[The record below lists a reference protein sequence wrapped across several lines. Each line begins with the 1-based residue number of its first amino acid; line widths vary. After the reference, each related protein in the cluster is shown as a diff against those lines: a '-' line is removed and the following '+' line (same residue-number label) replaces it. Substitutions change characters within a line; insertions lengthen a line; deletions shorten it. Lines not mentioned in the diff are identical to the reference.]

1 MPFPFPK
8 VPSPLDLIL
17 TGIKGGNWLSE
28 KIFGKDIVSEEQE
41 QKALKEEQTK
51 NATKKPPKGKQYDGG
66 RPKTTKPK
74 DKPKDK
80 GDEDGIKVD
89 VTYKLPPKTNQQ
101 SFPDPLLI
109 PKKLIKFIR
118 AISGQSATQQKYG
131 ELDIWPQ
138 IFTPVTFNYT
148 ADIIGTG
155 RRQAHLEEGLK
166 KYMAWFTKDLKAE
179 EDEKNG
185 IDLDPDSED
194 ISNFWDQAALI
205 SPEVPGDFVSPINM
219 IFGQQAIWDEI
230 ADTVASGSNAYIG
243 GLRGIVWMGDI
254 NFVVRPSG
262 TTDLSDRIP
271 AAGFEFFENVSHGDT
286 QRALGVGE
294 KIFIPTHITEHTK
307 EELLAQIAAEEE
319 ILNSGNYS
327 EEIVEERMEE
337 LRREKADIGEG
348 GHGFKKIKSIPD
360 LAIGISNLFAEL
372 MGAFPIRIVVEKGS
386 FLNKRVVNSG
396 DKSTIE
402 DLPEQNFNLPNIAE
416 ALAEITNTQILTA
429 SAITLHSEML
439 QRMIAEIC
447 SIKSAT
453 IDTYDQADLIVDYLG
468 IPIEHIKQK
477 YRLCF
482 DPFIATDESFEN
494 IYQILL
500 GKEIEYKKPIFKVG
514 KSNPTLAAQLSYLM
528 KSGQIIHGAFYHE
541 YKQEDG
547 GLKYYLSQL
556 KKGHDVIK
564 NFNGV
569 TEEGKPSRLS
579 FEEWLKIVI
588 EEGASDYT
596 GEEDSKTPY
605 DQPWDERPLT
615 WIRET
620 RSLDKNTTYGSL
632 D

>member
-17 TGIKGGNWLSE
+17 TGIKGGNWLAD

-66 RPKTTKPK
+66 KPKTNKPK
-74 DKPKDK
+74 DKPKDE
-80 GDEDGIKVD
+80 GDEEGVKVD

-109 PKKLIKFIR
+109 PRKLIKFIR

-155 RRQAHLEEGLK
+155 RRQKHLEDGLK
-166 KYMAWFTKDLKAE
+166 KYMAWFTKDP
-179 EDEKNG
+179 N
-185 IDLDPDSED
+185 SED

-230 ADTVASGSNAYIG
+230 ADSVASGSNAYIG
-243 GLRGIVWMGDI
+243 GLRGTVWMGGI
-254 NFVVRPSG
+254 NFAVRESG
-262 TTDLSDRIP
+262 VTDLSDRIP
-271 AAGFEFFENVSHGDT
+271 AFAFFENCSHGDT

-294 KIFIPTHITEHTK
+294 KIFIPTSVIDQTK

-319 ILNSGNYS
+319 ELNSGYYS
-327 EEIVEERMEE
+327 KEVVDERMEE
-337 LRREKADIGEG
+337 LKREKADVGKG
-348 GHGFKKIKSIPD
+348 VYGFKKITSIPD

-396 DKSTIE
+396 DKSFIE

-453 IDTYDQADLIVDYLG
+453 IDTFDQADLIVDYLG
-468 IPIEHIKQK
+468 IPVEHIKQK

-500 GKEIEYKKPIFKVG
+500 GTEIEYKKPIFKIG
-514 KSNPTLAAQLSYLM
+514 KNNPTLAAQLSYLM

-541 YKQEDG
+541 YKQGDG

-556 KKGHDVIK
+556 KKGHDAIK

-569 TEEGKPSRLS
+569 TEDGKPSTLS
-579 FEEWLKIVI
+579 LEEWLKIVV

-596 GEEDSKTPY
+596 GEEDSKTPH

-620 RSLDKNTTYGSL
+620 RSLDKNKTYGSL